1 MHNAA
6 YCRQHRAGRRRTVG
20 LAQMTGGLFPVL
32 LLMLVAWIWV
42 TGARAREFATQLA
55 RRHCRQR
62 QLQFLDETVALARMG
77 IRWTSEGIRMRRMY
91 RFEFS
96 LEGVGRRTAY
106 ILTIGNRLE
115 AIDDGLDVEEGE
127 PEAEPTRDAETDE
140 PATRDNK
147 VVPFRRRD
155 D

>member
-1 MHNAA
+1 
-6 YCRQHRAGRRRTVG
+6 
-20 LAQMTGGLFPVL
+20 MTGGLVPVL

-42 TGARAREFATQLA
+42 TGARAREFATLLA
-55 RRHCRQR
+55 RRHCMARNL
-62 QLQFLDETVALARMG
+62 QLLDETVALARMG
-77 IRWTSEGIRMRRMY
+77 IRWTHEGIRMRRMY

-106 ILTIGNRLE
+106 VLTIGNRLE
-115 AIDDGLDVEEGE
+115 AIDDGLDAEE
-127 PEAEPTRDAETDE
+127 PEPDSAPDGDDDQ

-155 D
+155 N